1 LGRIEKAY
9 TLKRVRARTGFDSFS
24 SVSLPIF
31 FVIGFLIVSQSA
43 CSQSAKLETG
53 PQPSFMLCQAQF
65 TKVKGEDGEER
76 PVPGAAKLIILS
88 QTPKGWIAENIED
101 PESNVFHKAIS
112 FDGGFLTIG
121 ANAAVLKLWK
131 RTGNKWEGKTLWK
144 TSFGGQ
150 HDRLRDIEIADVT
163 GDGKNDLVIA
173 THDQGIVAILQK
185 LNDTWEVKELNRTPQ
200 IFVHEIE
207 IGDVNGDGVM
217 EIFATP
223 SAPNKVDGTPQPGTI
238 LMFRYNGTSFDR
250 SVVEELPKRHVK
262 EVLAADVLGSGKPD
276 LFAAL
281 EAEMTTVG
289 GKQQIVDTV
298 KIKRYHYSNG
308 KFVEEIIADLPDVFC
323 RFLTAGDVD
332 GDGSMDIVASAFKS
346 GIWIIRNNKDG
357 WRKELIDPDSSG
369 FEHATVI
376 ADLDKDGLSEIY
388 VAADDQGAVRKYTW
402 DGNTF
407 KREEIFKLPEGNIT
421 FNITVLP
428 TPAIPSSP

>member
-1 LGRIEKAY
+1 MGRIKKVY
-9 TLKRVRARTGFDSFS
+9 TVNRVSVRTVLNSFA
-24 SVSLPIF
+24 SVSVPIF
-31 FVIGFLIVSQSA
+31 LIIGFLFVSQSA
-43 CSQSAKLETG
+43 CSQGAKLEAG
-53 PQPSFMLCQAQF
+53 PQPSLMLCQAQF
-65 TKVKGEDGEER
+65 TKVKGEDGQER

-88 QTPKGWIAENIED
+88 QTSKGWSAESIED

-112 FDGGFLTIG
+112 FEDGFLTIG
-121 ANAAVLKLWK
+121 ANAAALKLWK
-131 RTGNKWEGKTLWK
+131 RTGNKWEAKTLWK
-144 TSFGGQ
+144 TKFGGQ

-163 GDGKNDLVIA
+163 GDGKDDLVIA

-185 LNDTWEVKELNRTPQ
+185 VNGTWEVTELNRTPQ

-217 EIFATP
+217 EIFSTP

-238 LMFRYNGTSFDR
+238 LMFRYNGKSFDR
-250 SVVEELPKRHVK
+250 SAVEELPKRHVK
-262 EVLAADVLGSGKPD
+262 EILAADVLGSGSPD

-281 EAEMTTVG
+281 EAEMTKVG
-289 GKQQIVDTV
+289 GKQQIVDMV

-308 KFVEEIIADLPDVFC
+308 EFVQSIIADLPDVFC
-323 RFLTAGDVD
+323 RFLTSGDVD
-332 GDGSMDIVASAFKS
+332 GDGSIDIVASAFKS
-346 GIWIIRNNKDG
+346 GIWIIRNNKG
-357 WRKELIDPDSSG
+357 SWQKELIDDDSSG

-402 DGNTF
+402 DGSTF

-428 TPAIPSSP
+428 PPTIPSS